1 MLGKF
6 SKKILSILLAV
17 VLVGTLT
24 ACNKST
30 DTKDTKSG
38 DGTSTEAT
46 DNSGST
52 DATSD
57 QPKEKVTI
65 TYWHIF
71 PEGDVF
77 KEVHDKLIKDF
88 NDSQDEVFVEDL
100 GISFF
105 DFLSKMDTAIP
116 AGTGPDV
123 AFYSAEDSNFRAA
136 GGVLANLSPYIEKY
150 GFDMGQ
156 FYPSAVEPVS
166 YEGGVYAMPFTW
178 SSRMLVYNKQM
189 FRDAGLDPENP
200 PKTLEELATYAE
212 KLTKLDANGNIEVMG
227 FHPSLGNAAFVD
239 YIEGRGGS
247 FFDEN
252 DNPIIN
258 SQTVVDTLQWYVDAT
273 NKYGVDQAQSL
284 KSTSATTGIDPF
296 LAGYVA
302 MEVNVNDFYKKLSE
316 SDMDYGICAIPVPA
330 NGGVHAADG
339 GGFDLEVF
347 DHGDTAKIEAAWKFV
362 SYMTSV
368 EAQQYWAVQNK
379 WPVANQVAMET
390 SEEIKA
396 DPNYQIIVNELPFA
410 VPNRYIMKAKSWW
423 NVVAPEIEAAQNGLK
438 TPKQALDDAQA
449 AVEAQI
455 ESYEAAN

>member
-1 MLGKF
+1 MLGKL
-6 SKKILSILLAV
+6 SKRVLSVLLV
-17 VLVGTLT
+17 VLLVGSLA

-30 DTKDTKSG
+30 DTKAPETAG
-38 DGTSTEAT
+38 
-46 DNSGST
+46 GST
-52 DATSD
+52 GTDAAGGK
-57 QPKEKVTI
+57 PKEKVKI

-77 KEVHDKLIKDF
+77 KEVNDKLIKDF
-88 NDSQDEVFVEDL
+88 NDSQDEVYVEDL

-123 AFYSAEDSNFRAA
+123 AFYSSEDSNFRASS
-136 GGVLANLSPYIEKY
+136 GVLANLKPYIDQDS
-150 GFDMGQ
+150 FDMSQ
-156 FYPSAVEPVS
+156 FYAGAVEQVK
-166 YEGGVYAMPFTW
+166 YEEGIYALPFTW

-189 FRDAGLDPENP
+189 FRDAGLDPEKP
-200 PKTLEELATYAE
+200 PKTLEELADYAD
-212 KLTKLDANGNIEVMG
+212 KLTKLDAKGNIEVMG

-239 YIEGRGGS
+239 YLEGRGGS
-247 FFDEN
+247 FFDES
-252 DNPIIN
+252 DNPIVN
-258 SQTVVDTLQWYVDAT
+258 SQTVLDTLSWYVDMT
-273 NKYGVDQAQSL
+273 NKYGVKEAQSL

-316 SDMDYGICAIPVPA
+316 SDMDYGICAIPIPSE
-330 NGGVHAADG
+330 GGVHAADG

-347 DHGDTAKIEAAWKFV
+347 DHGDQAKIEAAWKFV

-368 EAQQYWAVQNK
+368 KSQQYWAVQNK
-379 WPVANQVAMET
+379 WPVANQTAMET

-396 DPNYQIIVNELPFA
+396 DPDWQIIVAELPYA
-410 VPNRYIMKAKSWW
+410 VPNKYIAKAKNWW
-423 NVVAPEIEAAQNGLK
+423 NAVSPEIEAAQNGLK

-455 ESYEAAN
+455 ESYEAANK